1 LRTRSRWYLASA
13 ATAVV
18 ALAICGQLRA
28 DARLDD
34 DIAGPLSGIRLPEG
48 FRIEVFVSKVPNA
61 RSMAL
66 GQTTLFVGSR
76 QAGKVY
82 AVPLETD
89 EAGTPRAGEPL
100 ILASG
105 LYQPNG
111 VAFRDGSLYVAEVNR
126 ILRADAIE
134 QRLQQPVFKVVT
146 DQLPSLRHHGWRYI
160 AFGPDGR
167 LYVPIGAPCNVCDR
181 RGYAVITRMAPDGS
195 RREIFAEGVRN
206 TVGFAW
212 QPGTEVM
219 WFTDNGRDWLGDDLP
234 PDELN
239 RAPQA
244 GLHFG
249 FPYCHGGNVPD
260 PELAGDRRCDEFTPP
275 AIRLG
280 AHVAPLGL
288 SFYTGDS
295 FPAQYRGR
303 IFIAEHG
310 SWNRS
315 EPVGYRITLVD
326 VEGNRADNYR
336 VFAEGWLK
344 DDGEAW
350 GRPVD
355 LLVLPDGSMLVS
367 DDRAG
372 QIYRI
377 YYADGKR

>member
-1 LRTRSRWYLASA
+1 M
-13 ATAVV
+13 VV
-18 ALAICGQLRA
+18 ALVIGGELRGSA
-28 DARLDD
+28 PPDD
-34 DIAGPLSGIRLPEG
+34 DIDPGLSSIRLPEG
-48 FRIEVFVSKVPNA
+48 FRIEVFAPNVPNA
-61 RSMAL
+61 RSMVL
-66 GQTTLFVGSR
+66 GERTLFVGSR

-82 AVPLETD
+82 AVPLEMD
-89 EAGTPRAGEPL
+89 DAGTPRAGAQI

-126 ILRADAIE
+126 ILRADQIE
-134 QRLQQPVFKVVT
+134 DRLQRPVFTVVT
-146 DQLPSLRHHGWRYI
+146 DKLPSLRHHGWRYI

-181 RGYAVITRMAPDGS
+181 QGYAVITRMDQDGA
-195 RREIFAEGVRN
+195 RREVFADGVRN
-206 TVGFAW
+206 TVGFTW

-239 RAPQA
+239 RAPRA
-244 GLHFG
+244 GLHYG
-249 FPYCHGGNVPD
+249 FPYCHGGDVPD
-260 PELAGDRRCDEFTPP
+260 PEFAGDRRCDEFTPP

-288 SFYTGDS
+288 TFYTGDS
-295 FPAQYRGR
+295 FPARYRGR

-372 QIYRI
+372 RIYRI